1 MAKKKLDQLKFIF
14 KQKKY
19 KEAKELSI
27 NLINLDNNNIQAL
40 KILRDCEIKLG
51 EDPEKIFL
59 KIINY
64 YTKSLN
70 FKKALNEFE
79 DFIEI
84 KPNFRK
90 KFLHLGELNLK
101 LGNTE
106 LARKNFN
113 DGIKENFAPSYCLY
127 GLGLIEKK
135 DNNNKLALKFFE
147 KSINLEEFPD
157 NLNEAGLIYSTSAEL
172 LNEKKA
178 EIFFNKAMQKNHR
191 HIPSCINNGF
201 LMQRQFRYVD
211 SLKSFLLPFYKN
223 NKYELDISDE
233 FFNTMTPF
241 IMLALN
247 SLANSNIEFTEI
259 HENIFK
265 YVLENGNFSPTNAK
279 NCVYKI
285 FTKENNKLI
294 AKGVVNNFVIENQNI
309 ENFKYNLDE
318 LLLEELINDKIFN
331 DYLNS
336 SIIKKQLESLIVY
349 NITAEKI
356 LTSIRNLF
364 LKEIVKN
371 AKKFSTQD
379 SLNSFLYSLC
389 VQLFKNEY
397 SWHETKR
404 ENEEIKKLNKI
415 IDSKIKLNKKI
426 YDCEVQ
432 ILGCYNSLGE
442 YKFRND
448 LKNKN
453 FNSKTKDIIKKQ
465 ILDLD
470 YEREISKKIKKV
482 NNIEDPTSNRVLKQ
496 YEKNPYP
503 RWDIEGELNES
514 YNYINIIKNGIAPNR
529 LPLKFLKKKNKIE
542 TLLIAGCGTGRH
554 PINIALLDKN
564 IKIDALDLSLP
575 SLSYGKRKAEEMNI
589 ENITWLQGDILGFDI
604 YKKKYDAIECC
615 GVLHHMENPKK
626 GFDILSNKLNP
637 NGIIKIAL
645 YSKSFRKLLL
655 PAKSFLNELNL
666 GNNINDIRFAR
677 NLMSKNNNDSFS
689 LIRRLPDFYTTSE
702 FIDLLMHEQELDF
715 TIEGLKDLYE
725 EKFEFLGFVH
735 GDRNVF
741 QIQNF
746 YKNKFP
752 RDLYMNNINNWKKIE
767 ELDNT
772 VFGGMYQFYLFKK

>member
-1 MAKKKLDQLKFIF
+1 MTKIKLDQLKIIF
-14 KQKKY
+14 EQERY

-27 NLINLDNNNIQAL
+27 NLINFDNDNIQAL
-40 KILRDCEIKLG
+40 KILRNCQIKLG

-79 DFIEI
+79 DFIKI
-84 KPNFRK
+84 KPNYRK

-113 DGIKENFAPSYCLY
+113 DGIKENFVPSYCLY

-157 NLNEAGLIYSTSAEL
+157 NLNEAGLIYSTAAEL
-172 LNEKKA
+172 INEKKA
-178 EIFFNKAMQKNHR
+178 EIFFNKAMQKNRR
-191 HIPSCINNGF
+191 HIQSCINNGL
-201 LMQRQFRYVD
+201 LMLRQFRYVD

-223 NKYELDISDE
+223 KKYELDISDE

-247 SLANSNIEFTEI
+247 SLANSDLEFTET

-265 YVLENGNFSPTNAK
+265 YVLENGNFSTSNAK
-279 NCVYKI
+279 NCVNKI

-294 AKGVVNNFVIENQNI
+294 AKGIVNNFVIENQNI
-309 ENFKYNLDE
+309 ENIKYNLDE
-318 LLLEELINDKIFN
+318 LPLEDLSKNKIFN
-331 DYLNS
+331 DYLSS
-336 SIIKKQLESLIVY
+336 SIIKAQLQSLIVY
-349 NITAEKI
+349 NTTAEKI

-364 LKEIVKN
+364 LREIINNV
-371 AKKFSTQD
+371 KKFSTQD
-379 SLNSFLYSLC
+379 NLNSFLYSLC
-389 VQLFKNEY
+389 IQLFKNEY
-397 SWHETKR
+397 SWLETKK
-404 ENEEIKKLNKI
+404 ENEEIKKLSEI
-415 IDSKIKLNKKI
+415 IFRKIKSNKKI
-426 YDCEVQ
+426 YDCEIQ
-432 ILGCYNSLGE
+432 ILGCYMSLNE
-442 YKFRND
+442 YKFRSD

-453 FNSKTKDIIKKQ
+453 FNSRTKDIIKKQ

-470 YEREISKKIKKV
+470 FEKEISKEIKKI

-503 RWDIEGELNES
+503 RWDIEGEINEG
-514 YNYINIIKNGIAPNR
+514 YNYINIIKNGIFPNK
-529 LPLKFLKKKNKIE
+529 LPSKYLKKTNKIK

-575 SLSYGKRKAEEMNI
+575 SLSYGKRKAEEINI
-589 ENITWLQGDILGFDI
+589 ENIKWLQGDILGLDN
-604 YKKKYDAIECC
+604 YEKKYDAIECC
-615 GVLHHMENPKK
+615 GVLHHMESPKK

-645 YSKSFRKLLL
+645 YSKSFRELLL

-666 GNNINDIRFAR
+666 SNNINDIRFAR
-677 NLMSKNNNDSFS
+677 DVMSKNNEESFS
-689 LIRRLPDFYTTSE
+689 FIRRLPDFYTTSE

-715 TIEGLKDLYE
+715 TIEGLKELYE

-752 RDLYMNNINNWKKIE
+752 EDLYMNNIDNWKKIE
-767 ELDNT
+767 KLDDT